1 VGIRASLIK
10 KLSGGRCHKESVP
23 ILVTAPEWNF
33 NRAHGVA
40 GDTRKYGK
48 RRRTKQYQTLSQ
60 SSVIQLPEFISSASS

>member
-1 VGIRASLIK
+1 
-10 KLSGGRCHKESVP
+10 
-23 ILVTAPEWNF
+23 VTAPEWNF

-60 SSVIQLPEFISSASS
+60 SSAIQLSEFISSASS